1 MDFFQLSKCKKSI
14 AEDKGDN
21 LLEMVTQPK
30 VIDEPDG
37 KDDKKDDDGSD
48 DDDDDEDEDDDKKEK
63 EGKSKLII
71 IITDLP
77 LKMNILF
84 QRRARKGRVRMMI
97 TEWTCLMGMKGRCS
111 PKEEA
116 MTTLTMEL

>member
-1 MDFFQLSKCKKSI
+1 MAKCKKSI

-48 DDDDDEDEDDDKKEK
+48 DEDDDDEEEDDDEKEK
-63 EGKSKLII
+63 GGKSKLI
-71 IITDLP
+71 
-77 LKMNILF
+77 
-84 QRRARKGRVRMMI
+84 A
-97 TEWTCLMGMKGRCS
+97 
-111 PKEEA
+111 
-116 MTTLTMEL
+116 EL